1 MRKGEIVVIEE
12 AALKLNQAIKDSE
25 EYSQYQT
32 TMVQLMQ
39 HQELYQAVNIFRKRN
54 CELQSYDD
62 GVNRYQEI
70 HNLGLEY
77 EKVLRN
83 PIVNEFLV
91 AEQVLS
97 RKLIQVYET
106 IADGLELDYSYM
118 E

>member
-1 MRKGEIVVIEE
+1 MEE
-12 AALKLNQAIKDSE
+12 AALKLNQAIKESE
-25 EYSQYQT
+25 EYSQYQI
-32 TMVQLMQ
+32 TMEKLMEQ
-39 HQELYQAVNIFRKRN
+39 QELYQAVNIFRKRN
-54 CELQSYDD
+54 CELQSLDD

-97 RKLIQVYET
+97 RKLMQVYET
-106 IADGLELDYSYM
+106 IVEDLKFDYSYM